1 LNTKEKKVLES
12 KGMSSLVKNNL
23 FKSEYKE
30 IGNDSKNVIEIEND
44 LFEDENIGDDL
55 WEEIKLKYLEL

>member
-1 LNTKEKKVLES
+1 
-12 KGMSSLVKNNL
+12 MSSLVKNNL